1 MSPETKPDTSAEGLM
16 SAPNRLRWWRGKVS
30 NWLHRHEP
38 IPRETPDG
46 TSLADEL
53 GAAATEIERLRALAD
68 AAGQAAPVPH
78 PVELETTDEWREF
91 VLREA
96 TERPE
101 NFVAEGLSA
110 PDVEALIGD
119 VNRLLT
125 HANVEH
131 ERAEG
136 LAKEVERLKAENV
149 RLDLAVARNE
159 KYLNRAEAA
168 EAKLAL
174 YEALLADGQVEKAVE
189 IIEVMLA
196 WASPANTPMA
206 DIKDKH
212 SQTVGLLRRL
222 SVAKAE
228 SEGRDVENIAISLS
242 DMIIDWV
249 DGGELTGTD
258 WRAGLRKIIEL
269 RLSRLFAS
277 AALAPA
283 SEERS

>member
-1 MSPETKPDTSAEGLM
+1 MTSYYE
-16 SAPNRLRWWRGKVS
+16 
-30 NWLHRHEP
+30 
-38 IPRETPDG
+38 
-46 TSLADEL
+46 EL
-53 GAAATEIERLRALAD
+53 AAAFALTID
-68 AAGQAAPVPH
+68 VVGPV
-78 PVELETTDEWREF
+78 F
-91 VLREA
+91 
-96 TERPE
+96 
-101 NFVAEGLSA
+101 G
-110 PDVEALIGD
+110 
-119 VNRLLT
+119 
-125 HANVEH
+125 
-131 ERAEG
+131 
-136 LAKEVERLKAENV
+136 
-149 RLDLAVARNE
+149 
-159 KYLNRAEAA
+159 
-168 EAKLAL
+168 